1 MNEGSDNNTK
11 DVPVQPE
18 VPNQPEVLAQAPV
31 PVVDS
36 AAEVLSSAT
45 KRNLNSL
52 GVSVGDSVILN
63 YDYASNSASAEAK
76 ETPSLRLTVDRSC
89 NNPEGL
95 YVSLSAVQRKG
106 LGVSVGDSVILR
118 NTSNGEV
125 VGIYT
130 VGLGLKD
137 LKDKPES
144 FAANGVVPGTEVVVE
159 RSSVEHAI
167 LSLPLNIGVETDAR
181 HEKRLAKISDGRFDG
196 AEGFADPEAYLVL
209 PTAIAKLF
217 ITPPKGVTPAKD
229 TVPAISL
236 GKIKLGDKVFTMPVV
251 PSGTEFGMTTK
262 AASKLGVPEGNLSNV
277 QYYLNNEGV
286 LVINQIN

>member
-1 MNEGSDNNTK
+1 MDKGSDNNTE

-18 VPNQPEVLAQAPV
+18 VPTQAPL

-36 AAEVLSSAT
+36 PADSAEALSSAT
-45 KRNLNSL
+45 RGNLNRL
-52 GVSVGDSVILN
+52 GDVG
-63 YDYASNSASAEAK
+63 ASAMIHSAANSEAVEAK
-76 ETPSLRLTVDRSC
+76 ETLSLRLTVDRPC

-95 YVSLSAVQRKG
+95 YVALSAVQRKK
-106 LGVSVGDSVILR
+106 LGVNVGDSVMLK

-137 LKDKPES
+137 LKDKPGS
-144 FAANGVVPGTEVVVE
+144 FAANGVVSGTEVVVE
-159 RSSVEHAI
+159 RCSVERAM
-167 LSLPLNIGVETDAR
+167 LSLPLNIGVETDAK
-181 HEKRLAKISDGRFDG
+181 HGKRLAKIMDGRFDG
-196 AEGFADPEAYLVL
+196 AEGFGDPEAYLVL

>member
-1 MNEGSDNNTK
+1 MGEGEDNNTE
-11 DVPVQPE
+11 DIPVQPE
-18 VPNQPEVLAQAPV
+18 VPTQAPL

-36 AAEVLSSAT
+36 PAAAEAAAEALSSAT
-45 KRNLNSL
+45 KRSLKSL
-52 GVSVGDSVILN
+52 GMDVGDSVMI
-63 YDYASNSASAEAK
+63 DSAANSVEAK
-76 ETPSLRLTVDRSC
+76 ETLSLRLTVDRPC

-95 YVSLSAVQRKG
+95 YVALSAVQRKK
-106 LGVSVGDSVILR
+106 LGVNVGDSVVLK

-159 RSSVEHAI
+159 RRSVERVI
-167 LSLPLNIGVETDAR
+167 LSLPLNIGVETDAK
-181 HEKRLAKISDGRFDG
+181 HGKRLAKISDGRFNG
-196 AEGFADPEAYLVL
+196 AEGFGDPEAYLVL

-217 ITPPKGVTPAKD
+217 ITPPKGVTTAKE
-229 TVPAISL
+229 TVSAISL
-236 GKIKLGDKVFTMPVV
+236 GKIKIGGRVFTMPVV